1 MFKNEDHQF
10 IALCI
15 SIVVFGIIVNSVAIA
30 PSIIHKA
37 QLPVTHVD
45 F

>member
-1 MFKNEDHQF
+1 MFKNEDHKF

-15 SIVVFGIIVNSVAIA
+15 SIIVFGIIINTAAIA
-30 PSIIHKA
+30 PSIIHKT
-37 QLPVTHVD
+37 QIPVTHVD